1 MSTPAGERSDRSRW
15 RPQESLLSQRQ
26 PAVGTSAPAMDDCLA
41 ADQQRL
47 RQLARDLRHAFGD
60 KRAALATERESLLA
74 ASRAAVA
81 ARRARLPQ
89 PQFADDLPVN
99 GRRDEIAAL
108 IAANQVLIVC
118 GETGSGK
125 TTQLPK
131 ICLALGR
138 GARGL
143 IGHTQ
148 PRRIAARA
156 TAARIAQELASEPGA
171 LVGYKIRFT
180 DRTSPGAFVKLM
192 TDGILLAETQG
203 DPLLAKYD
211 TLIIDEAHERSLNID
226 FLLGYLRQL
235 LPKRPDLKVIITSA
249 TIDAERFARH
259 FALGGKPAPVIEV
272 SGRLFPVDIRYRPLD
287 AAPGNAAARAVAAL
301 AAEWEA
307 GQGGEAGARTA
318 AGGDAPTVVPA
329 APAVSPRPF
338 AHDAGERAERARA
351 SGTPPER
358 DLYDA
363 IVDACD
369 ELLRGGPG
377 DVLVFLPGEREI
389 RDAAEALRK
398 HAFTGAAAH
407 AEILPLFARLSAEEQ
422 SRIFRPH
429 GGLRIVL
436 ATNVAETSL
445 TVPGIRYVVDTGLAR
460 VKRYSYRNKV
470 EQLRVEKIAQAAAN
484 QRAGRCGRVAAGV
497 CIRLYDEADFAA
509 RPAFADPEILRS
521 SLAGVILRMK
531 ALRLGDIEDFP
542 FIDAP
547 PTKAISDG
555 YQLLVELAA
564 VTEERALTDVGRT
577 LAALPLDPRIARMIV
592 AARSEGCL
600 DEMLVIAAALSVQ
613 DPRDRP
619 QERAAAADAAHRRF
633 ADEKSEFLSWLKL
646 WQWYAGEIAHKK
658 SQRKL
663 AHACQENFLS
673 PQRMREWHDVHG
685 QLHVVAAEHGWLH
698 GETVA
703 GAVAKSGEGNAT
715 KGQAADGKTQPARAE
730 IRAESRPTGA
740 GAQKTTPAAADGKGR
755 GKAGSVAAPG
765 QPAGSANGAPATA
778 PLAPGAEAAR
788 YAAIHRALLAG
799 LLGNIGFRA
808 EDAPHYLGARG
819 IRFFVHPSS
828 PLQKKAGKWIA
839 AAEIAETSRLYARCV
854 ARIDPDW
861 LEQVGSH
868 LIRRSHSDP
877 HWEKKAMQAV
887 AFERTTLYGL
897 VVTPRRRVALA
908 PLDAASAREL
918 FIRQGLVGGEVSEDY
933 ARRWAFFRHN
943 QALIEEIEA
952 LEHKSRRPDVLVDEE
967 LIFAFYDR
975 VIPAEVCDGAGFER
989 WRRDAERATPRL
1001 LFLERDDLMRHEAAG
1016 VTSDAFPPR
1025 FAFGSGAAAWS
1036 LPLSY
1041 HFEPG
1046 SARDGVTLSLP
1057 LAQLNRIPAA
1067 RCEWLVPGL
1076 LKEKV
1081 LQLVKTLPQRIR
1093 AKLMPLV
1100 EFAES
1105 FVDEVAPSD
1114 EPLVSALI
1122 AYIRDT
1128 RGIHARGWAL
1138 TPDAFRPDALP
1149 AHLFMNFRLLESLDE
1164 SEAAF
1169 KSSGGPREGRLLATS
1184 RHLAELRADWGREA
1198 RAEFA
1203 AAAAASVAA
1212 GFGGE
1217 RAAAG
1222 VAPATSGGG
1231 AEAGKVA
1238 ASTAAADAAGEDR
1251 SPALA
1256 TTGITRWSFGE
1267 LPELMEISTGGQT
1280 AIGYPALVD
1289 EGDSVALRVFDSPDE
1304 ARRIHRQG
1312 LLRLFM
1318 LQFRE
1323 QLKYL
1328 EKNLPNLTQMGMLYL
1343 SLGSLDDLRRQLIET
1358 TFARACLAEPWPA
1371 DAESFATRCAEAKQR
1386 LGLLAQEISRLAE
1399 RILQDWQTLQK
1410 KLPGFRAHAAAVA
1423 DIERQIGRLVGKRFV
1438 VDTPFER
1445 LQHFPRYLQAAA
1457 LRLDKLRKN
1466 GDDGAAR
1473 DARAQA
1479 DLAALWLQYERRAQT
1494 LARQGVA
1501 DPQLEQFR
1509 WLLEELR
1516 VQLFAQ
1522 ELRTPAPVSV
1532 KRLQKMWEGL

>member
-1 MSTPAGERSDRSRW
+1 MGRSLSTA
-15 RPQESLLSQRQ
+15 PQ
-26 PAVGTSAPAMDDCLA
+26 APRRAADFPDCLA
-41 ADQQRL
+41 ADQARL
-47 RQLARDLRHAFGD
+47 RQLARESRHAFGE
-60 KRAALATERESLLA
+60 KKAALVAEAEALLA
-74 ASRAAVA
+74 SSRAAVA
-81 ARRARLPQ
+81 ARVARLPK
-89 PQFADDLPVN
+89 PDFPEDLPVN

-108 IAANQVLIVC
+108 IAAHQVVIVC

-138 GARGL
+138 GTRGL

-156 TAARIAQELASEPGA
+156 VASRLGQELACEPGT

-180 DRTSPGAFVKLM
+180 DRTSPNAFVKLM

-235 LPKRPDLKVIITSA
+235 LPKRPDLKVVITSA

-259 FALGGKPAPVIEV
+259 FALAGRPAPVIEV
-272 SGRLFPVDIRYRPLD
+272 SGRLYPVELRYRPLHELPLLAED
-287 AAPGNAAARAVAAL
+287 EEAGDDVGEATGEEAATSASSMAPTPRPPARDVAARARANAA
-301 AAEWEA
+301 
-307 GQGGEAGARTA
+307 
-318 AGGDAPTVVPA
+318 
-329 APAVSPRPF
+329 
-338 AHDAGERAERARA
+338 
-351 SGTPPER
+351 PER

-369 ELLRGGPG
+369 ELLRHGPG
-377 DVLVFLPGEREI
+377 DILVFLPGEREI

-398 HAFTGAAAH
+398 HTFRGAGAH

-445 TVPGIRYVVDTGLAR
+445 TVPGIRYVVDSGLAR

-509 RPAFADPEILRS
+509 RPAFGDPEILRS

-531 ALRLGDIEDFP
+531 LLRLGDIEDFP

-547 PTKAISDG
+547 PGKAISDG
-555 YQLLVELAA
+555 YQLLTELGA
-564 VTEERALTDVGRT
+564 VNDARSLTEIGRI

-592 AARSEGCL
+592 AARAEGCL
-600 DEMLVIAAALSVQ
+600 EEMLVIAAALTVQ

-619 QERAAAADAAHRRF
+619 QERLGSADAAHARF
-633 ADEKSEFLSWLKL
+633 ADDKSEFLSWLKL
-646 WQWYAGEIAHKK
+646 WRWYEGELAHKK

-663 AHACQENFLS
+663 AQACQENFLS
-673 PQRMREWHDVHG
+673 PQRMREWFDVHG
-685 QLHVVAAEHGWLH
+685 QLHALAAEHGWL
-698 GETVA
+698 A
-703 GAVAKSGEGNAT
+703 RPGEG
-715 KGQAADGKTQPARAE
+715 RAE
-730 IRAESRPTGA
+730 AKKGAPRRGERAPASEA
-740 GAQKTTPAAADGKGR
+740 PAAFVSSLPER
-755 GKAGSVAAPG
+755 
-765 QPAGSANGAPATA
+765 A
-778 PLAPGAEAAR
+778 PLTPGAEAAR
-788 YAAIHRALLAG
+788 YAMLHRALLSG
-799 LLGNIGFRA
+799 LLGNIGCRSEEA
-808 EDAPHYLGARG
+808 AHYLGARG
-819 IRFFVHPSS
+819 IRFFVHPGS

-861 LEQVGSH
+861 LEQVGAH
-868 LIRRSHSDP
+868 LIKRSHSEP

-887 AFERTTLYGL
+887 AYERTTLYGL

-908 PLDAASAREL
+908 PLDPAMAREL
-918 FIRQGLVGGEVSEDY
+918 FIREGLVGGEVSEEY
-933 ARRWAFFRHN
+933 ARRWGFYRHN
-943 QALIEEIEA
+943 RALIDEIEA
-952 LEHKSRRPDVLVDEE
+952 LEHKSRRPDVLVDDE
-967 LIFAFYDR
+967 LIHAFYDR
-975 VIPAEVCDGAGFER
+975 VIPAEVFDAVSFEQ
-989 WRRDAERATPRL
+989 WRREAEREQPKL
-1001 LFLERDDLMRHEAAG
+1001 LHLERDELMRHEAAG

-1025 FAFGSGAAAWS
+1025 LSFGSGAAAWS

-1041 HFEPG
+1041 QFEPG

-1057 LAQLNRIPAA
+1057 LAQLNRLPAT

-1076 LKEKV
+1076 LREKV

-1093 AKLMPLV
+1093 AKLMPLP
-1100 EFAES
+1100 EFADA
-1105 FVDEVAPSD
+1105 FVAAVTPSD
-1114 EPLVSALI
+1114 EPLLAALI
-1122 AYIRDT
+1122 AYIHET
-1128 RGIHARGWAL
+1128 RGLNARGWAL
-1138 TPDAFRPDALP
+1138 TPDSFRVDALP
-1149 AHLFMNFRLLESLDE
+1149 AHLFMNFRLVESLDE
-1164 SEAAF
+1164 SPAAY
-1169 KSSGGPREGRLLATS
+1169 KACGGPREGRLLAMS
-1184 RHLAELRADWGREA
+1184 RHLAELRAEWGKEA

-1203 AAAAASVAA
+1203 AAAAASLARRVEAPEPVAA
-1212 GFGGE
+1212 LQKKSKWSGKGAAPVKDEAPPAAPLAG
-1217 RAAAG
+1217 AAA
-1222 VAPATSGGG
+1222 APSYSGLTSW
-1231 AEAGKVA
+1231 
-1238 ASTAAADAAGEDR
+1238 T
-1251 SPALA
+1251 
-1256 TTGITRWSFGE
+1256 FGE
-1267 LPELMEISTGGQT
+1267 LPEIMEVAAGGQS
-1280 AIGYPALVD
+1280 AIGYPALKD
-1289 EGDSVALRVFDSPDE
+1289 DGDSVSLRVFDSPEE
-1304 ARRIHRQG
+1304 AKRVHRQG

-1318 LQFRE
+1318 LNFRE
-1323 QLKYL
+1323 QVKYL

-1343 SLGSLDDLRRQLIET
+1343 SLGSADELRRQLIET
-1358 TFARACLAEPWPA
+1358 SFARACLGEPWPNDA
-1371 DAESFATRCAEAKQR
+1371 DAFAARCADARQR
-1386 LGLLAQEISRLAE
+1386 IGLLAQEICRLVE
-1399 RILQDWQTLQK
+1399 RILVDWQALTK
-1410 KLPGFRAHAAAVA
+1410 KLPGFRTHAAVLA
-1423 DIERQIGRLVGKRFV
+1423 DIERQIGRLIGKRFV

-1445 LQHFPRYLQAAA
+1445 LQHFQRYLQAAA

-1466 GDDGAAR
+1466 GAEGIAR
-1473 DARAQA
+1473 DTRAQA
-1479 DLAALWLQYERRAQT
+1479 EVAALWAQYERRAQN

-1501 DPQLEQFR
+1501 DAQLEQFR
-1509 WLLEELR
+1509 WLIEELR

-1532 KRLQKMWEGL
+1532 KRLQKMLEGI